1 MERLYRG
8 FMPRIFN
15 FHQMSIELGCAFLL
29 PMATILEIIVF
40 TYLTKEIQVLGKNYK
55 DENF

>member
-1 MERLYRG
+1 
-8 FMPRIFN
+8 MPRIFN